1 MPRIAILDP
10 LTLTGR
16 ELTSEIDRAFPEAD
30 VHLFHSED
38 DDEHQIAS
46 TGDQPALT
54 PPLNESGDLAEFD
67 VVILAADRAGL
78 RLKALE
84 SALESIPE
92 LIFIDASPLGLYRHL
107 TFPALG
113 EDGVSPGARL
123 RPAHPSI
130 AVAHAVLRVLD
141 SFGPET
147 MTIAAIEPVSIFGKE
162 GITTLA
168 HQAGQRLQGEKVTRT
183 IDDQIAAF
191 NMTAQPGADL
201 TGDAARLFPELEVVA
216 TRTSGGCFHGHV
228 TLLGVT
234 VTDCISRDEAV
245 ESLTSIP
252 GAILAEFPMS
262 LGDDDGRGVIRIS
275 LPEISLGGHMLSIQ
289 AMVDGTQVGGA
300 KTVVSLLEK
309 LQ

>member
-16 ELTSEIDRAFPEAD
+16 ELTSEIHQAFPEAD
-30 VHLFHSED
+30 IHLFHTED

-46 TGDQPALT
+46 TGDQPALS

-107 TFPALG
+107 TSPSLDA
-113 EDGVSPGARL
+113 DGVIPGARL

-130 AVAHAVLRVLD
+130 AVAHAVLQVLD

-168 HQAGQRLQGEKVTRT
+168 HQASQRLQGEKVTET

-191 NMTAQPGADL
+191 NMTAHPGVDL
-201 TGDAARLFPELEVVA
+201 AGDAARLFPELEVVA
-216 TRTSGGCFHGHV
+216 TRTHGGCFHGHV
-228 TLLGVT
+228 TLLGLT
-234 VTDCISRDEAV
+234 VTDLITKEEAI
-245 ESLTSIP
+245 ENLARIP
-252 GAILAEFPMS
+252 GAILAKFPMS
-262 LGDDDGRGVIRIS
+262 LADDDGQGRIRIGA
-275 LPEISLGGHMLSIQ
+275 PEISHGGHMLSIQ

-300 KTVVSLLEK
+300 MTVVSLLEK
-309 LQ
+309 LR